1 MITFQELQEG
11 VYDPNIFKA
20 IFLAGGPGSGKSY
33 VVRRTTGGLGMK
45 IVNSDDIYEK
55 MLKDAGMTTT
65 PEDIYTPK
73 GQEIRGQAKAV
84 TGRMRGN
91 FLEGRLGIIIDG
103 TGKDYDK
110 IAKQVGGLKNL
121 GYETYMV
128 FVNTSLDTAQERN
141 LKRDRTLAADE
152 VTRMWNAVQQNIG
165 KFQRLFG
172 GKNFIVVDNNDAGE
186 DVFEKVWKR
195 CMVLVRKKVNNPIA
209 KAWIAGELK
218 KKEQGVNT
226 SPTGTGTGGGQRQRL
241 SRKKSRELRQKSGF
255 VSFIKRTRG

>member
-1 MITFQELQEG
+1 MRTFTELQEG

-55 MLKDAGMTTT
+55 MLKDAGMDTT
-65 PEDIYTPK
+65 PEDIFSDK
-73 GQEIRGQAKAV
+73 GQEIRVQAKGV
-84 TGRMRGN
+84 TKRMQGN
-91 FLEGRLGIIIDG
+91 FLDGRLGLIIDG

-110 IAKQVGGLKNL
+110 ISKQVAGLKSL
-121 GYETYMV
+121 GYECAMI

-141 LKRDRTLAADE
+141 KKRKRTLPEKE
-152 VTRMWNAVQQNIG
+152 VTTMWNEVQQNIG

-172 GKNFIVVDNNDAGE
+172 GSNMIIVDNNDAGE

-195 CMVLVRKKVNNPIA
+195 IAMLIRKKVSNPTA
-209 KAWIAGELK
+209 KRWISQELAK
-218 KKEQGVNT
+218 K
-226 SPTGTGTGGGQRQRL
+226 RR
-241 SRKKSRELRQKSGF
+241 
-255 VSFIKRTRG
+255 